1 MLDGRQRARDNAAML
16 SLRHTNDPRAFSSLV
31 DRWRAPILRLCTR
44 MTGDRHL
51 AEDLTQETFARVLAH
66 AGEFRRGSRF
76 STYLWRIAL
85 NLCRDE
91 HRRDERRGARA
102 ECDGTG
108 LVADDAPPDALAA
121 GHEQAEMVRTA
132 LGRLPDHYRSVVVLR
147 HYEGLKF
154 REIAQVLAIPEGT
167 VKSRMAEALNRLG
180 DMLGPALDDG

>member
-1 MLDGRQRARDNAAML
+1 ML
-16 SLRHTNDPRAFSSLV
+16 SVQQTNDPRAFSSLV

-51 AEDLTQETFARVLAH
+51 AEDLTQETFARLLTR
-66 AGEFRRGSRF
+66 AGEFRHGSRF

-85 NLCRDE
+85 NLCCDQ
-91 HRRDERRGARA
+91 RRREGRQAVTA
-102 ECDGTG
+102 EGDATA
-108 LVADDAPPDALAA
+108 LVADDAPPDAIAA
-121 GHEQAEMVRTA
+121 AHEQAEIVRTA

-154 REIAQVLAIPEGT
+154 IEIADVLEIPEGT

-180 DMLGPALDDG
+180 EMLGPALDDELD